1 MSDEPGSRGPSKSSK
16 RAPNFRPGR
25 VIALIAIIAA
35 IGALALAATRSG
47 LHYADGG
54 VSADPDRARIE
65 QIVRDYILAHPE
77 IIPEAVKRLHE
88 GEAAKAVDAQRA
100 RYETPFAGAWGGA
113 EKGDV
118 VLVEFFDYACGF
130 CRASNPDIARLLD
143 EDNGL
148 KVVWRE
154 LPVLGED
161 SVAAAQVSLAA
172 AKQGRFRAF
181 HDRLFAAG
189 RPDPAAVAAARQAA
203 GVTAAP
209 SPEFQREIEQNFE
222 LARAINATGTPTF
235 VIGDRV
241 IQGAVGYQTLK
252 DAIAEARDKT

>member
-1 MSDEPGSRGPSKSSK
+1 MSEEPGSHGPSPSST
-16 RAPNFRPGR
+16 RAPNLKRRR
-25 VIALIAIIAA
+25 VIALIAIVVAFGA
-35 IGALALAATRSG
+35 IILAATRSG
-47 LHYADGG
+47 LHYPDGRA
-54 VSADPDRARIE
+54 SADPDRARIE
-65 QIVRDYILAHPE
+65 QIVHDYILAHPE

-88 GEAAKAVDAQRA
+88 REAARAVDAQRA
-100 RYETPFAGAWGGA
+100 RYETPFAGAWAGA

-130 CRASNPDIARLLD
+130 CRAAHPDIARLLE
-143 EDNGL
+143 EDKAL

-203 GVTAAP
+203 GVTASS
-209 SPEFQREIEQNFE
+209 SPEFQREIEQNYE
-222 LARAINATGTPTF
+222 LARAINASGTPTF
-235 VIGDRV
+235 VIGDRI
-241 IQGAVGYQTLK
+241 IQGAVGYQALK
-252 DAIAEARDKT
+252 DAIAEARKKT

>member
-1 MSDEPGSRGPSKSSK
+1 VNEEPGSRGPTPSSK
-16 RAPNFRPGR
+16 RDRM
-25 VIALIAIIAA
+25 IALIALIALLVAIAA
-35 IGALALAATRSG
+35 IVLAATRTS
-47 LHYADGG
+47 LHSLGG
-54 VSADPDRARIE
+54 GGPADPDRARIE
-65 QIVRDYILAHPE
+65 QIVHDYILAHPE
-77 IIPEAVKRLHE
+77 IIPEAVKRMQE

-100 RYETPFAGAWGGA
+100 RYETPFAGAWAGA
-113 EKGDV
+113 ENGDV

-130 CRASNPDIARLLD
+130 CRAAHPDIARLLE
-143 EDNGL
+143 EDKAL

-161 SVAAAQVSLAA
+161 SVAAARASLAA
-172 AKQGRFRAF
+172 AKHGRFLAF

-222 LARAINATGTPTF
+222 LARAINASGTPTF

-241 IQGAVGYQTLK
+241 IQGAVGYQALK
-252 DAIAEARDKT
+252 DAIAEARKKT

>member
-1 MSDEPGSRGPSKSSK
+1 MSEEPGARGPSGSK
-16 RAPNFRPGR
+16 DAPNSHRGR
-25 VIALIAIIAA
+25 VIALVAIVVALVA
-35 IGALALAATRSG
+35 IALAATRSG
-47 LHYADGG
+47 LHWPDRGG
-54 VSADPDRARIE
+54 SADPDRARIE
-65 QIVRDYILAHPE
+65 RIVHDYILAHPE

-88 GEAAKAVDAQRA
+88 REAAKAVDTQRA
-100 RYETPFAGAWGGA
+100 RYETPFGGAWAGA
-113 EKGDV
+113 ENGDV

-130 CRASNPDIARLLD
+130 CRAAHPDIARLLA
-143 EDNGL
+143 EDKGL

-161 SVAAAQVSLAA
+161 SVAAAQASLAA

-189 RPDPAAVAAARQAA
+189 QPDAAAIAAARQAA

-209 SPEFQREIEQNFE
+209 SPEYQREIEQNYT
-222 LARAINATGTPTF
+222 LARAINASGTPTF

-241 IQGAVGYQTLK
+241 IQGAVGYQALK
-252 DAIAEARDKT
+252 DAIAEARKKT

>member
-1 MSDEPGSRGPSKSSK
+1 MSEEPGARGPSGSK
-16 RAPNFRPGR
+16 DAPNSHRGR
-25 VIALIAIIAA
+25 VIALVAIVVALVA
-35 IGALALAATRSG
+35 IALAATRSG
-47 LHYADGG
+47 LHWPDRGG
-54 VSADPDRARIE
+54 SADPDRARIE
-65 QIVRDYILAHPE
+65 RIVHDYILAHPE

-88 GEAAKAVDAQRA
+88 REAAKAVDAQRA
-100 RYETPFAGAWGGA
+100 RYETPFAGAWAGA
-113 EKGDV
+113 ENGDV

-130 CRASNPDIARLLD
+130 CRAAHPDIARLLK
-143 EDNGL
+143 EDKGL

-161 SVAAAQVSLAA
+161 SVAAAQASLAA

-189 RPDPAAVAAARQAA
+189 RPDAAAIAAARQAA

-209 SPEFQREIEQNFE
+209 SPEFQREIEQNYA
-222 LARAINATGTPTF
+222 LARAINASGTPTF

-241 IQGAVGYQTLK
+241 IQGAVGYQALK
-252 DAIAEARDKT
+252 DAIAEARKKS